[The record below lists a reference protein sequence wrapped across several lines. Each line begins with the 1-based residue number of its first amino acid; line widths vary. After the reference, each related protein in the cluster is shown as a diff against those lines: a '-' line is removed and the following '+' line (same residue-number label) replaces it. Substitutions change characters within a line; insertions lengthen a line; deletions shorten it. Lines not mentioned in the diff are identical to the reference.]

1 MAIQVQK
8 DEFDLSDGFR
18 YYVSFKPN
26 AFEHDDAHQRVPIEV
41 ALSVSETGDLADM
54 TFELPKYCRNDQ
66 ALAYIQRQ
74 QEAQVVSPRVFVV
87 KPGCSGDTV
96 VNAQG
101 HLEMDRAGRII
112 GMEIQ
117 WMPTRGA
124 LA

>member
-1 MAIQVQK
+1 MAIQVER
-8 DEFDLSDGFR
+8 DDFDLREGFR

-26 AFEHDDAHQRVPIEV
+26 ALDHDDAHQRVPIEV

-74 QEAQVVSPRVFVV
+74 EEAQVVCPRVFIV
-87 KPGCSGDTV
+87 KPGCSGDAV
-96 VNAQG
+96 VSAQG
-101 HLEMDRAGRII
+101 HLEMDLAGRII
-112 GMEIQ
+112 GMQIQ
-117 WMPTRGA
+117 WLPTRGA